1 MLDVTRLPALT
12 PELLLGSDPL
22 PPVRFALTDR
32 PEQPTVIHECF
43 KRLGYLYE
51 IERVDDIPFAFDFS
65 MNMLPGM
72 QMAVGRAHGTR
83 NRRTRASSVDGD
95 DYVLIVNQ
103 RGPHL
108 IEQRDR
114 EIVLGD
120 GDAVLVS
127 SSDPSAFT
135 HRPPGEMLVLRFP
148 KANLAARV
156 KGADD
161 LAMQVIPRGRPALG
175 FLRNY
180 VGLAWEECMTATPEL
195 QHLMLSHIYDLMG
208 TVVGGATGHAAETPP
223 GRRHSCGAAAYDQ
236 ADIAGCLHRSD
247 LSVSSIAARHGC
259 TERFVQRLFETE
271 GTTFTE
277 YVLSQRVARA
287 HRMLSDPRYAG
298 EKIST
303 SPTTAG
309 SPIFHISIARSAA
322 TAAPHHRTCAP
333 LGACNDRRLHRDG
346 RIGRAIPFSRACLA
360 PQRLPIYRALAL
372 SH

>member
-12 PELLLGSDPL
+12 PELLLGTNPL
-22 PPVRFALTDR
+22 PPPSGPVRFTLADS
-32 PEQPTVIHECF
+32 PEQPTVLSECF
-43 KRLGYLYE
+43 RKMGFLYE

-65 MNMLPGM
+65 LNMLPGM
-72 QMAVGRAHGTR
+72 QLAVGQSHGTR

-108 IEQRDR
+108 IEQRNK

-120 GDAVLVS
+120 GDAILVS

-135 HRPPGEMLVLRFP
+135 HRPPGNMLVLRFP

-161 LAMQVIPRGRPALG
+161 LIMQVIPRDRPALG

-180 VGLAWEECMTATPEL
+180 VGLAWEERMTATPEL

-208 TVVGGATGHAAETPP
+208 EVVGGPMRDAAPASGVRAARLHAIK
-223 GRRHSCGAAAYDQ
+223 Q
-236 ADIAGCLHRSD
+236 DIAGCLHRLD
-247 LSVSSIAARHGC
+247 LSIAEIAARHRC
-259 TERFVQRLFETE
+259 TPRFVQRLFEME

-277 YVLSQRVARA
+277 YVLSQRIARA
-287 HRMLSDPRYAG
+287 RNMLTDPRYAG

-303 SPTTAG
+303 VAYDCGFNDLSYFNRAFRRQCG
-309 SPIFHISIARSAA
+309 
-322 TAAPHHRTCAP
+322 AAPS
-333 LGACNDRRLHRDG
+333 DV
-346 RIGRAIPFSRACLA
+346 
-360 PQRLPIYRALAL
+360 RALRPAR
-372 SH
+372 

>member
-1 MLDVTRLPALT
+1 MLDFTRMPALT

-22 PPVRFALTDR
+22 PAASGPVRFTLADR
-32 PEQPTVIHECF
+32 PEQPTVIRECF
-43 KRLGYLYE
+43 KKLGFLYE

-108 IEQRDR
+108 IEQRGR

-148 KANLAARV
+148 KTNLTARV
-156 KGADD
+156 KGVDD
-161 LAMQVIPRGRPALG
+161 LTMQVIPRDRPALG

-180 VGLAWEECMTATPEL
+180 VGLAWDERMTATAEM
-195 QHLMLSHIYDLMG
+195 QHLMLSHIYDLTG
-208 TVVGGATGHAAETPP
+208 TVMGGVTRDAAERVH
-223 GRRHSCGAAAYDQ
+223 GGVRAARLHTIKQ
-236 ADIAGCLHRSD
+236 DIANLLHRSD
-247 LSVSSIAARHGC
+247 LSVTDIAARHGC
-259 TERFVQRLFETE
+259 TPRYVQRLFEAE
-271 GTTFTE
+271 ATTYTD
-277 YVLSQRVARA
+277 YVLSQRIARA
-287 HRMLSDPRYAG
+287 HRMLSDPRYAH
-298 EKIST
+298 EKISAVAYDCGFGDL
-303 SPTTAG
+303 SYFNRAFRRQCG
-309 SPIFHISIARSAA
+309 V
-322 TAAPHHRTCAP
+322 APS
-333 LGACNDRRLHRDG
+333 DV
-346 RIGRAIPFSRACLA
+346 
-360 PQRLPIYRALAL
+360 RALGL
-372 SH
+372 PQ

>member
-1 MLDVTRLPALT
+1 MLDMTRLPALT

-22 PPVRFALTDR
+22 PPPSGPVRFTLSDR
-32 PEQPTVIHECF
+32 PEQPTVLRECF
-43 KRLGYLYE
+43 RKLGYLYE

-65 MNMLPGM
+65 MNMLLGM

-108 IEQRDR
+108 IEQRNR

-148 KANLAARV
+148 KPNLAARV

-161 LAMQVIPRGRPALG
+161 LTMHVIPRDRPALG

-180 VGLAWEECMTATPEL
+180 VGLAWDERMTATSEL
-195 QHLMLSHIYDLMG
+195 QHLMTSHIYDLMG
-208 TVVGGATGHAAETPP
+208 AVVGGATRDAAETTQ
-223 GRRHSCGAAAYDQ
+223 GGGVRAARLHAIKQ
-236 ADIAGCLHRSD
+236 DIATCLHRSD
-247 LSVSSIAARHGC
+247 LSVSAIAARHGC
-259 TERFVQRLFETE
+259 TERFVQRLFEME
-271 GTTFTE
+271 DTTFTE
-277 YVLSQRVARA
+277 YVLSQRIARA
-287 HRMLSDPRYAG
+287 HRMLTDPRYTG

-303 SPTTAG
+303 VAYDCGFADLSYFNRAFRRHCG
-309 SPIFHISIARSAA
+309 
-322 TAAPHHRTCAP
+322 AAPS
-333 LGACNDRRLHRDG
+333 DV
-346 RIGRAIPFSRACLA
+346 
-360 PQRLPIYRALAL
+360 RALGVAQ
-372 SH
+372 